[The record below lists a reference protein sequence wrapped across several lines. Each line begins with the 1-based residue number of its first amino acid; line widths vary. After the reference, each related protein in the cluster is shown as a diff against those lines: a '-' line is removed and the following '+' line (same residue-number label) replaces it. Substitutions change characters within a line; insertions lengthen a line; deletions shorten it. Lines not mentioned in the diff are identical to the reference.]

1 MHFSTY
7 LHQKGDSTMVKHDD
21 VSQDTI
27 ELLKECDAGCKM
39 AIDSMHQISKYV
51 SDDKLKTIIQ
61 KYNDSHIKLEEEVH
75 RLLNNLGE
83 EDKEPNPIAK
93 ASSWIQ
99 SEVKMM
105 MNCDSKQ
112 AAHLLTDGCNM
123 GVKSLCEY
131 KNAYK
136 AADDKSVRI
145 CEKLCDLET
154 KMTYE
159 LQPYL

>member
-1 MHFSTY
+1 
-7 LHQKGDSTMVKHDD
+7 MVKHD

-39 AIDSMHQISKYV
+39 AVDSMEQIGRFV
-51 SDDKLKTIIQ
+51 TDDKMMSIIK
-61 KYNDSHIKLEEEVH
+61 KYNGEHMKIEEDIH
-75 RLLNNLGE
+75 RLLNKYGE

-105 MNCDSKQ
+105 IHGDSKQ
-112 AAHLLTDGCNM
+112 AAYLLTDGCNM
-123 GVKSLCEY
+123 GVTSLNKY
-131 KNAYK
+131 KNQYK
-136 AADDKSVRI
+136 AADEKSVAL
-145 CEKLCDLET
+145 CERLCDIET
-154 KMTYE
+154 SMTKE

>member
-1 MHFSTY
+1 
-7 LHQKGDSTMVKHDD
+7 MVKRDD

-27 ELLKECDAGCKM
+27 ELLKECVSGCKM
-39 AIDSMHQISKYV
+39 AIDSMEQISRYV

-61 KYNDSHIKLEEEVH
+61 KYNGDHIKLEEELH
-75 RLLNNLGE
+75 RYLNNIGAE
-83 EDKEPNPIAK
+83 GKDPSAIAK
-93 ASSWIQ
+93 ASSWLQ
-99 SEVKMM
+99 AEVKMM

-123 GVKSLCEY
+123 GIKQLCEY

-136 AADDKSVRI
+136 AADEKSVRM

-154 KMTYE
+154 RMTYE

>member
-1 MHFSTY
+1 
-7 LHQKGDSTMVKHDD
+7 MVKRDD
-21 VSQDTI
+21 VSQDTV

-39 AIDSMHQISKYV
+39 AIDSMEQIGRYV

-61 KYNDSHIKLEEEVH
+61 KYNESHIKLEEDIH
-75 RLLNNLGE
+75 RMLYSIGE
-83 EDKEPNPIAK
+83 TDKKPNPIAK

-105 MNCDSKQ
+105 INCDAKQ

-123 GVKSLCEY
+123 GVKQLCEY
-131 KNAYK
+131 KNQYK

-145 CEKLCDLET
+145 CEKLCDIEN
-154 KMTYE
+154 KMAYE
-159 LQPYL
+159 LQPFL

>member
-1 MHFSTY
+1 
-7 LHQKGDSTMVKHDD
+7 MVKRDD
-21 VSQDTI
+21 VSQDTV

-39 AIDSMHQISKYV
+39 AIDSMEQISKYV

-61 KYNDSHIKLEEEVH
+61 KYNGAHIKMEEDIH
-75 RLLNNLGE
+75 RLLNNIGE
-83 EDKEPNPIAK
+83 DDKEPSPIAK
-93 ASSWIQ
+93 ASSWLQ

-105 MNCDSKQ
+105 MNCDAKQ

-136 AADDKSVRI
+136 AADEKSVKM

-159 LQPYL
+159 LQEFL

>member
-1 MHFSTY
+1 
-7 LHQKGDSTMVKHDD
+7 MVKRE

-39 AIDSMHQISKYV
+39 AVDSMEQISKYV
-51 SDDKLKTIIQ
+51 TDDQMKSIIK
-61 KYNDSHIKLEEEVH
+61 KYNGAHIKLEDESH
-75 RLLNNLGE
+75 RMLNNLGE

-105 MNCDSKQ
+105 LKGDSKQ

-123 GVKSLCEY
+123 GVTSLNKY
-131 KNAYK
+131 KNQYK
-136 AADDKSVRI
+136 AADGKSVAI
-145 CEKLCDLET
+145 CERLCDLET
-154 KMTYE
+154 SMTKE

>member
-1 MHFSTY
+1 
-7 LHQKGDSTMVKHDD
+7 MVKRDGI
-21 VSQDTI
+21 SQDTV

-39 AIDSMHQISKYV
+39 AIDSMEQISKYV

-61 KYNDSHIKLEEEVH
+61 KYNGAHIKMEEDIH
-75 RLLNNLGE
+75 RLLNTIGE

-112 AAHLLTDGCNM
+112 TAHLLTDGCNM

-131 KNAYK
+131 KNQYK
-136 AADDKSVRI
+136 AAEDKSVQI
-145 CEKLCDLET
+145 CDKLCDLET

-159 LQPYL
+159 LREFL

>member
-1 MHFSTY
+1 
-7 LHQKGDSTMVKHDD
+7 MVRYDD
-21 VSQDTI
+21 VSQDTV

-39 AIDSMHQISKYV
+39 AIDSMEQISRYV

-61 KYNDSHIKLEEEVH
+61 KYNGAHIKLEEDIH
-75 RLLNNLGE
+75 KMLNNIGE

-93 ASSWIQ
+93 ASSWLQ

-123 GVKSLCEY
+123 GVKTLCEY

-136 AADDKSVRI
+136 AANEKSVKV

-154 KMTYE
+154 KMAYE

>member
-1 MHFSTY
+1 
-7 LHQKGDSTMVKHDD
+7 MVKYDD
-21 VSQDTI
+21 VSPDTV

-39 AIDSMHQISKYV
+39 AIDSMEQISKYV
-51 SDDKLKTIIQ
+51 SDDKLQTIIQ
-61 KYNDSHIKLEEEVH
+61 KYNGAHIKLEEDIH
-75 RLLNNLGE
+75 RMLNNMGE

-93 ASSWIQ
+93 ASSWLQ

-105 MNCDSKQ
+105 MNCDAKQ

-131 KNAYK
+131 KNQYK
-136 AADDKSVRI
+136 AADDKSVKI
-145 CEKLCDLET
+145 CEKLCDIET

-159 LQPYL
+159 LQEFL

>member
-1 MHFSTY
+1 
-7 LHQKGDSTMVKHDD
+7 MVKREFG
-21 VSQDTI
+21 QDTI

-39 AIDSMHQISKYV
+39 AVDSMEQIGKYV
-51 SDDKLKTIIQ
+51 TDDQMKSIIK
-61 KYNDSHIKLEEEVH
+61 KYNSAHIKLEDEIH
-75 RLLNNLGE
+75 RMLNSMGE

-105 MNCDSKQ
+105 LKGDSKQ

-123 GVKSLCEY
+123 GVTSLNQY
-131 KNAYK
+131 KNQYK
-136 AADDKSVRI
+136 AADGKSVAI
-145 CEKLCDLET
+145 CERLCDLET
-154 KMTYE
+154 SMTKE

>member
-1 MHFSTY
+1 
-7 LHQKGDSTMVKHDD
+7 MVKRD

-39 AIDSMHQISKYV
+39 AIDSMEQISKYV
-51 SDDKLKTIIQ
+51 SNDQLKSIIK
-61 KYNDSHIKLEEEVH
+61 KYNGAHIKLEEEIH
-75 RLLNNLGE
+75 RMLNNFGE

-105 MNCDSKQ
+105 INGDSKQ

-123 GVKSLCEY
+123 GVTSLNQY
-131 KNAYK
+131 KNQYK
-136 AADDKSVRI
+136 AADDKSVAI
-145 CEKLCDLET
+145 CERLCDLET
-154 KMTYE
+154 SMTKE

>member
-1 MHFSTY
+1 
-7 LHQKGDSTMVKHDD
+7 MVKYDD
-21 VSQDTI
+21 VSQDTV
-27 ELLKECDAGCKM
+27 ELLKECDSGCKM

-51 SDDKLKTIIQ
+51 SDDKLKTIIK
-61 KYNDSHIKLEEEVH
+61 KYNDSHIKLEEDIH
-75 RLLNNLGE
+75 RLLNNIGE

-105 MNCDSKQ
+105 MNCDAKQ

-123 GVKSLCEY
+123 GVKQLCEY

-136 AADDKSVRI
+136 AADDKSVKM

-154 KMTYE
+154 KMAYE
-159 LQPYL
+159 LQSFL

>member
-1 MHFSTY
+1 
-7 LHQKGDSTMVKHDD
+7 MVKRDD
-21 VSQDTI
+21 VSQDTV

-39 AIDSMHQISKYV
+39 AIDSMEQISKYV

-61 KYNDSHIKLEEEVH
+61 KYNGAHIKLEEDIH
-75 RLLNNLGE
+75 RLLNNIGE

-93 ASSWIQ
+93 ASSWLQ

-105 MNCDSKQ
+105 MNCDAKQ

-131 KNAYK
+131 KNQYK
-136 AADDKSVRI
+136 AADDKSVKI
-145 CEKLCDLET
+145 CEKLCDIET
-154 KMTYE
+154 KMASE
-159 LQPYL
+159 LQAFL

>member
-1 MHFSTY
+1 
-7 LHQKGDSTMVKHDD
+7 MVKRDD
-21 VSQDTI
+21 VSQDTV

-39 AIDSMHQISKYV
+39 AIDSMEQISKYV

-61 KYNDSHIKLEEEVH
+61 KYNGAHIKLEEDIH
-75 RLLNNLGE
+75 RLLNNIGE
-83 EDKEPNPIAK
+83 EDKDPSPIAK

-123 GVKSLCEY
+123 GVKSLSKY
-131 KNAYK
+131 LNKYK
-136 AADDKSVRI
+136 AADEKSKDITKRLI
-145 CEKLCDLET
+145 DLEQRLT
-154 KMTYE
+154 LDM
-159 LQPYL
+159 QRYL

>member
-1 MHFSTY
+1 
-7 LHQKGDSTMVKHDD
+7 MVKRDD
-21 VSQDTI
+21 VSQDTV

-39 AIDSMHQISKYV
+39 AIDSMEQISKYV

-61 KYNDSHIKLEEEVH
+61 KYNGAHIKMEEDIH
-75 RLLNNLGE
+75 RLLNTIGE

-131 KNAYK
+131 QNQYK
-136 AADDKSVRI
+136 AADDKSVQM

-159 LQPYL
+159 LRPFL

>member
-1 MHFSTY
+1 
-7 LHQKGDSTMVKHDD
+7 MVKRDD
-21 VSQDTI
+21 ISQDTV

-39 AIDSMHQISKYV
+39 AVDSMEQISKYV
-51 SDDKLKTIIQ
+51 SDDKLQSIIQ
-61 KYNDSHIKLEEEVH
+61 KYNGAHIKLEQEIH
-75 RLLNNLGE
+75 RELNSIGE

-105 MNCDSKQ
+105 INCDSKQ

-123 GVKSLCEY
+123 GVTSLREY

-136 AADDKSVRI
+136 AADDKSVKI
-145 CEKLCDLET
+145 CERLCDLET
-154 KMTYE
+154 KMAYE
-159 LQPYL
+159 LQEYL

>member
-1 MHFSTY
+1 
-7 LHQKGDSTMVKHDD
+7 MVKRDD
-21 VSQDTI
+21 VSQDTV

-39 AIDSMHQISKYV
+39 AIDSMEQISRYV

-61 KYNDSHIKLEEEVH
+61 KYNDSHFKLEDEIH
-75 RLLNNLGE
+75 RLLNSIGE

-93 ASSWIQ
+93 ASSWFQ

-105 MNCDSKQ
+105 INCDSKQ

-123 GVKSLCEY
+123 GVKQLCEY

-136 AADDKSVRI
+136 AADEKSVRM

-154 KMTYE
+154 KMAYE
-159 LQPYL
+159 LQSFL

>member
-1 MHFSTY
+1 
-7 LHQKGDSTMVKHDD
+7 MVKYDD
-21 VSQDTI
+21 VSQDTV

-39 AIDSMHQISKYV
+39 AIDSMEQISKYV

-61 KYNDSHIKLEEEVH
+61 KYNGEHIRLEEDIH
-75 RLLNNLGE
+75 RLLNNIGE
-83 EDKEPNPIAK
+83 EGKEPTPIAK
-93 ASSWIQ
+93 ASSWLQ

-105 MNCDSKQ
+105 MNCDAKQ

-123 GVKSLCEY
+123 GVKQLCEY

-136 AADDKSVRI
+136 AADEKSVKL
-145 CEKLCDLET
+145 CEKLCDLEN
-154 KMTYE
+154 KMAYE

>member
-1 MHFSTY
+1 
-7 LHQKGDSTMVKHDD
+7 MVKRD

-39 AIDSMHQISKYV
+39 AIDSMEQISRFV
-51 SDDKLKTIIQ
+51 TNDQLKSIIK
-61 KYNDSHIKLEEEVH
+61 KYNGAHIKMEEDIH
-75 RLLNNLGE
+75 RMLNNVGAE
-83 EDKEPNPIAK
+83 EQEPGPIAK

-105 MNCDSKQ
+105 LKGDTKE
-112 AAHLLTDGCNM
+112 AASLLTDGCNM

-136 AADDKSVRI
+136 AADEKSVAL
-145 CEKLCDLET
+145 CEKLCSLET
-154 KMTYE
+154 KMGEE
-159 LQPYL
+159 LQAFL